1 LELTRPVLPLEKD
14 FECSLTL
21 LLKILVNDRGIS
33 PGKQASVLRE

>member
-1 LELTRPVLPLEKD
+1 MILPLEKD

-21 LLKILVNDRGIS
+21 LLKILVNGRGIS

>member
-1 LELTRPVLPLEKD
+1 MILPFEKD

-21 LLKILVNDRGIS
+21 RFKFFVNDRGIS